1 MGGRRF
7 IISEL
12 YHQRLNRFFLLKSCL
27 VWESCMVS
35 SPKWGQRW
43 ALFFVPTAAAYS
55 SPSQGQTCWGW
66 RWQEL
71 PQTFLELMEWKWLTT
86 APPAQVCGV
95 TGCIPETTAEQAIRD
110 SACWRWTNG
119 SGHGQGYIWVR
130 SLVHTGHFSPMLPLP
145 CVFSS
150 FKTDQSAIW
159 KIYMAYVVYLQD
171 LFESSIQSL
180 FEGQNTNSF
189 SSVTAGEKKC
199 SANLLLWALKGKQN
213 WAECRTGL
221 SEGPYQEIW
230 CIFFH

>member
-1 MGGRRF
+1 
-7 IISEL
+7 
-12 YHQRLNRFFLLKSCL
+12 
-27 VWESCMVS
+27 
-35 SPKWGQRW
+35 
-43 ALFFVPTAAAYS
+43 
-55 SPSQGQTCWGW
+55 
-66 RWQEL
+66 
-71 PQTFLELMEWKWLTT
+71 MEWKWLTT